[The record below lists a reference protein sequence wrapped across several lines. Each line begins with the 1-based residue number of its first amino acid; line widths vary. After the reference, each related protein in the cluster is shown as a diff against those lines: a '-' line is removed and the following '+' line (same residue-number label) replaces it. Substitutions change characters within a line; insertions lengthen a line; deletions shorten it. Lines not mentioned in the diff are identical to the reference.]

1 MYSATDLN
9 PAYSGALARWQNPSP
24 AFASGYDPRTS
35 DNALLVITYGGL
47 AHAADHDW
55 QNAGR
60 RLIDRTYID
69 ILWQVQGLSRIRA
82 CRPEQTAAAL
92 DGFIR
97 DRVKPT
103 WTELQTLGETGK
115 SALAAKWVDRFARHG
130 FGSLS
135 SEAAASRLLFYLCP
149 MLPVFHLSRGHLLA
163 LRRLGRATSGDGYK
177 AYAGTAASAYR
188 ELLPALQSM
197 PRPVPMYGDPSQRA
211 LLRRL
216 LETSDWWDRRVFD
229 EWLRQGLPDDPDDSE
244 LWGCDDA
251 GRLTPARDA
260 RR

>member
-1 MYSATDLN
+1 MSSIIDLN
-9 PAYSGALARWQNPSP
+9 PAYRSALARWQNPSP

-47 AHAADHDW
+47 VHAANHDW

-69 ILWQVQGLSRIRA
+69 ILWQVEGLSRMRA

-97 DRVKPT
+97 DRVEPT
-103 WTELQTLGETGK
+103 WTELQTMGETGK
-115 SALAAKWVDRFARHG
+115 SALAAEWVDHFAHHG

-135 SEAAASRLLFYLCP
+135 SKAAASRLLFYLCP
-149 MLPVFHLSRGHLLA
+149 MLPVFNLSRGHLLA
-163 LRRLGRATSGDGYK
+163 LERLGYAAKGDHYP
-177 AYAGTAASAYR
+177 AYARAADSAYR
-188 ELLPALQSM
+188 GLLPALRSM
-197 PRPVPMYGDPSQRA
+197 PRPAPVYGEPAERA
-211 LLRRL
+211 LIRQV
-216 LETSDWWDRRVFD
+216 LETSDWWHRRVFD
-229 EWLRQGLPDDPDDSE
+229 EWLRKGLPGHPGDSE

-251 GRLTPARDA
+251 GRLTAVGGA